1 MKFIIPI
8 FLLIFSGCATTS
20 VKEMMKI
27 ETSTAQERQLQTKSF
42 NTVDT
47 NKILSSSIATL
58 QDLGFNIDEINRDFG
73 IVSAS
78 KIRDARE
85 ASTQVGVVFLVLLSP
100 SAAIAASKQS
110 DHTQEIKASIVV
122 STNNKLKKT
131 FVRFTMQRTIRNQ
144 EGAVNEVGTI
154 KEPEIYQQFYEKL
167 SKSVFLEANEL

>member
-47 NKILSSSIATL
+47 SKILSSSIATL

-78 KIRDARE
+78 KTRDARE
-85 ASTQVGVVFLVLLSP
+85 VSTQAGIVVLALLSP
-100 SAAIAASKQS
+100 GAAMAASKQS
-110 DHTQEIKASIVV
+110 DHTQEIKASVV
-122 STNNKLKKT
+122 ISTNNKKT
-131 FVRFTMQRTIRNQ
+131 FVRFTMQRIVRNQ
-144 EGAVNEVGTI
+144 EGSVNEVGSI
-154 KEPEIYQQFYEKL
+154 REPEIYQQFYEKL